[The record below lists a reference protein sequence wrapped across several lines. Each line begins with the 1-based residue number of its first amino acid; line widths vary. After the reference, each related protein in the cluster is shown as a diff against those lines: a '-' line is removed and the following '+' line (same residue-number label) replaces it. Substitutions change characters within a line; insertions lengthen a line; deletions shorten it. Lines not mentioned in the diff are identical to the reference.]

1 MANLHSP
8 GASGHARQPLI
19 EGVANDALLLVL
31 LCVSSVLLL
40 VLFEYRRHTL
50 SAPPPPPSDSEIT
63 ILTRL
68 NALWCYITGQPEA
81 PIIQPGEGDARW
93 SDAPTPTCPICI
105 EEVVWAVETSCGHA
119 FCGKCFCQMW
129 QQVNQSRQKIQC
141 PMDRRTVYG
150 LFPSAV
156 LRRRDPPT
164 SALNEHERLDRQQVD
179 GRIALYNEMFN
190 ANHLLDNLRWAGRL
204 ARQWDRIPLG
214 LRTYVTALTALMPL
228 YLLSPLDLVPEAVLG
243 PAGLVDDVVVML
255 FLAFHL
261 GGAFRAVVLMQG

>member
-119 FCGKCFCQMW
+119 FLRKMLLPDVAASEPKQAKDTVSHGQAHGVRPFPQ
-129 QQVNQSRQKIQC
+129 
-141 PMDRRTVYG
+141 RRA
-150 LFPSAV
+150 S
-156 LRRRDPPT
+156 
-164 SALNEHERLDRQQVD
+164 
-179 GRIALYNEMFN
+179 
-190 ANHLLDNLRWAGRL
+190 
-204 ARQWDRIPLG
+204 
-214 LRTYVTALTALMPL
+214 
-228 YLLSPLDLVPEAVLG
+228 
-243 PAGLVDDVVVML
+243 PAGPP
-255 FLAFHL
+255 HI
-261 GGAFRAVVLMQG
+261 GAQ